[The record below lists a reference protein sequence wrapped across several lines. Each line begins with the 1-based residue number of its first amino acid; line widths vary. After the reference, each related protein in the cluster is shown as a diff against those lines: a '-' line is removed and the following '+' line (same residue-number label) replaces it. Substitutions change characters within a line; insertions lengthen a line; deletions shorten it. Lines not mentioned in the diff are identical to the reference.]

1 MFVTQDEE
9 LDDLAGQVQL
19 LEQAKLRLEMNLE
32 QLRKEHKKELTQRDE
47 ENEETRCNMTKKVKG
62 KLPSVDRIDIS
73 KQKAASFNND
83 HFIVCRS
90 QLENIQISI
99 AKIR

>member
-1 MFVTQDEE
+1 MQDEE

-62 KLPSVDRIDIS
+62 TPLIFVYWKFLIKETNEWVVPSLLGRLYNERW
-73 KQKAASFNND
+73 KGLQ
-83 HFIVCRS
+83 
-90 QLENIQISI
+90 ENW
-99 AKIR
+99 